1 MRGPASEPLL
11 NFSPLNLRRD
21 DAGGFFLANDTF
33 RFLGFAFATSDLLF
47 EVGGDGAITFV
58 AGAGMRLTGRKNT
71 DLEGLAWQELF
82 DESDRAL
89 AEALI
94 AGLEDG
100 ARRGPIEITLAADA
114 EGVSRRTSLS
124 LFRLPQNAP
133 NTSCALTLSVS
144 RPGERGRDAGA
155 LQDRTQFEGAAR
167 ELLDLAKH
175 GGPELELG
183 LVEFAGL
190 FQHRKQLSN
199 ADAGA
204 LDQRVASALRAE
216 AYADVATDLGDQR
229 FAVLRRK
236 GDSPEMVAQR
246 LTRVLGA
253 ALAPTAH
260 AVAVDP
266 LANPA
271 RMMRTLRR
279 ALDSFLADGSAPLA
293 ENLSTAL
300 DQSVRRTVAEA
311 GAFADVVRTNRFR
324 LVYQPVV
331 SLADGSVHH
340 YEALVRF
347 DGDRSPF
354 AMIRMAEELDIIE
367 ELDMAIAEQAAQK
380 IRADASGALR
390 LAVNVSGRT
399 IISPNFLENI
409 TRLAA
414 PGDLADRLMFEITE
428 TAAIDDLAL
437 ARRHIQALQAM
448 TLKVCLDDFGSGAAS
463 FAYLQQLPVDVVKID
478 GSYVRELTSSGR
490 DDALIRHLVSLCR
503 ELNVTTVAEMVETTS
518 VEDSLRRAGVDYA
531 QGWLYGQPVLDPQ
544 IQPKAETL
552 SAVASAP
559 TARRRGAVEQWG

>member
-1 MRGPASEPLL
+1 MAK
-11 NFSPLNLRRD
+11 
-21 DAGGFFLANDTF
+21 DTF

-47 EVGGDGAITFV
+47 EIGGDGAITFA
-58 AGAGMRLTGRKNT
+58 AGAGMRLTGRENT
-71 DLEGLAWQELF
+71 DLVGLGWEELF
-82 DESDRAL
+82 DKSDRAL
-89 AEALI
+89 ADALV

-114 EGVSRRTSLS
+114 DGVSRRTSLS

-144 RPGERGRDAGA
+144 RPSDRRRDAGM
-155 LQDRTQFEGAAR
+155 LQDRTQFEAAAG

-190 FQHRKQLSN
+190 FQHRKQLCG
-199 ADAGA
+199 ADAGI
-204 LDQRVASALRAE
+204 LDRRVAGALRAE

-236 GDSPEMVAQR
+236 GDSPEMVARR

-253 ALAPTAH
+253 ALAPAAY

-279 ALDSFLADGSAPLA
+279 ALDSFLADGSAPIA

-367 ELDMAIAEQAAQK
+367 ELDMAIAEQAAQR

-414 PGDLADRLMFEITE
+414 SGDLADRLIFEITE

-503 ELNVTTVAEMVETTS
+503 ELNVTTVAEMVETPA
-518 VEDSLRRAGVDYA
+518 VEDVLRRAGVDYA
-531 QGWLYGQPVLDPQ
+531 QGWLYGQPTSEPQ
-544 IQPKAETL
+544 PQPKTAERP
-552 SAVASAP
+552 AP
-559 TARRRGAVEQWG
+559 GAIMPSHVARRMGGVEQWG